1 MPPEPQTQPN
11 VDVKPDAQPNTPTE
25 TAPQVTA
32 PAAPA
37 EPQAPP
43 AQPAATQTPESQPA
57 APEAQPPVQ
66 ETDVDLSDYY
76 GLDQVPNLQ
85 DIDLTQLP
93 VDEYGTVSLQDLQ
106 AALAEQRNIDLA
118 RARSEAR
125 QTLLEYE
132 SERRDVERV
141 INKYPAVKED
151 KELFELVLDKRD
163 AAALRGKRLSLTAAA
178 DAVFAKLTNSRQ
190 QGAEQAN
197 KNTTV
202 QKAAHLSS
210 SGAPTSGD
218 EATERDL
225 RAQLRSGD
233 PQKVEAARHKLM
245 RRMIRDGRIQ
255 ISV

>member
-11 VDVKPDAQPNTPTE
+11 VDVKPDVTQQPQPSPAAPSTGPPAPPTE
-25 TAPQVTA
+25 PADVSQPPAAP
-32 PAAPA
+32 APA
-37 EPQAPP
+37 EPQPSKD
-43 AQPAATQTPESQPA
+43 E
-57 APEAQPPVQ
+57 
-66 ETDVDLSDYY
+66 DIDLADYY
-76 GLDQVPNLQ
+76 GLDQVPELQ
-85 DIDLTQLP
+85 DIDLTKLP

-106 AALAEQRNIDLA
+106 AALAEQRQIDSV
-118 RARSEAR
+118 RARETAR

-132 SERRDVERV
+132 NERRDVERV
-141 INKYPAVKED
+141 IEKYPAVKED

-163 AAALRGKRLSLTAAA
+163 ATALRGKSISLTKAA
-178 DAVFAKLTNSRQ
+178 DLVFSKLTASKQ
-190 QGAEQAN
+190 QGADQAN

-218 EATERDL
+218 EATEKDL

-233 PQKVEAARHKLM
+233 PTKVEAARHKLL